1 MADIDTIDAIRKLIK
16 KRVDNTKDSL
26 IYNVDD
32 DKQLMYHRGQIKSL
46 EDLQQ
51 DINELLKKRS
61 YNDGVYGETET
72 DGKS

>member
-1 MADIDTIDAIRKLIK
+1 MADIDSIDAIRKLIK

-51 DINELLKKRS
+51 DINELLKK
-61 YNDGVYGETET
+61 TEL
-72 DGKS
+72 

>member
-1 MADIDTIDAIRKLIK
+1 MADIDTIDAIRKVIK

-51 DINELLKKRS
+51 DINELLKK
-61 YNDGVYGETET
+61 TEL
-72 DGKS
+72 

>member
-32 DKQLMYHRGQIKSL
+32 DKKLMYHRGQIKSL

-51 DINELLKKRS
+51 DINELLKK
-61 YNDGVYGETET
+61 TEL
-72 DGKS
+72 

>member
-46 EDLQQ
+46 EALQQ
-51 DINELLKKRS
+51 DINELLKK
-61 YNDGVYGETET
+61 TEL
-72 DGKS
+72 